1 MNVYEREIETALAA
15 AEDAGRHIMAF
26 YEKLEPIL
34 GATSSITTQADKDS
48 QDIILARLHAAFPD
62 DGLTGE
68 ENTPLYL
75 TLPHTGRRIWIVDP
89 IDGTK
94 GFALKVDQFCIMIA
108 LVENGEPLVGVV
120 HDPANGRTTY
130 AAKGAGCFA
139 IDTGKAKYACKVSQT
154 NRLSDAVV
162 TKTHSKAKGKTEGLS
177 NHLGAKGL
185 YETYSAGLK
194 LARIARGEADVYV
207 NDYPTYHDWDICAGH
222 ILVTEAGGKVTDL
235 QDRPLVYGTRS
246 GPSDTGFMASNG
258 LIHSEGLAR
267 LKGHFG

>member
-1 MNVYEREIETALAA
+1 MSMYAPEIETALAA
-15 AEDAGRHIMAF
+15 ATEAGQHIMAF

-48 QDIILARLHAAFPD
+48 QDIILSRLYAAFPK
-62 DGLTGE
+62 DGFMGE
-68 ENTPLYL
+68 EETPLYL
-75 TLPHTGRRIWIVDP
+75 TLPHSGRRMWIVDP

-108 LVENGEPLVGVV
+108 LVENGEPVVGVV

-130 AAKGAGCFA
+130 AAKGAGCYA
-139 IDTGKAKYACKVSQT
+139 IDSGKPALPCKVSQT
-154 NRLSDAVV
+154 NSLSEAVV

-177 NHLGAKGL
+177 SHLGAKGL

-222 ILVTEAGGKVTDL
+222 ILVTEAGGKVSDL
-235 QDRPLVYGTRS
+235 KDRPLMYGNRS

-258 LIHSEGLAR
+258 IIHSEGLER

>member
-1 MNVYEREIETALAA
+1 MT
-15 AEDAGRHIMAF
+15 
-26 YEKLEPIL
+26 
-34 GATSSITTQADKDS
+34 
-48 QDIILARLHAAFPD
+48 RLHAEFPE
-62 DGLTGE
+62 DGFTGE
-68 ENTPLYL
+68 ESTPVYL
-75 TLPHTGRRIWIVDP
+75 TLPHTGRRMWIVDP

-130 AAKGAGCFA
+130 AAKGAGCFSRDA
-139 IDTGKAKYACKVSQT
+139 GKPETVCKVSTT
-154 NRLSDAVV
+154 NQLSEAVV
-162 TKTHSKAKGKTEGLS
+162 TKTHSKTKGQPEGLS
-177 NHLGAKGL
+177 KHLGAKSL

-194 LARIARGEADVYV
+194 LARVARGEADIYV

-235 QDRPLVYGTRS
+235 NDIPLHYGKRV

-258 LIHSEGLAR
+258 LIHAQGLAR
-267 LKGHFG
+267 LKDHFG